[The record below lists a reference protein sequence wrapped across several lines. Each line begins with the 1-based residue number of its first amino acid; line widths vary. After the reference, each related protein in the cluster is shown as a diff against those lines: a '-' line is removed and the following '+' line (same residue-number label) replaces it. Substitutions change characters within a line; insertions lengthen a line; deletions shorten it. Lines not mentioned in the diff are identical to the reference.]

1 MKIKSLSTPQ
11 ILKTLNQK
19 VTLTN
24 VNRIK
29 EIKKYENKYFLIQMT
44 STNPTSK
51 KGEYTYLYIID
62 VNGQVLTGF
71 NQEGHPNWTQRFKD
85 GVLVNK
91 HLNIS
96 NTYPVNERKQLI
108 NDMRKIF
115 GNNLSLRFQDTTQGL
130 NWNLNN
136 VESVNS

>member
-1 MKIKSLSTPQ
+1 MKLKSLTIPQ
-11 ILKTLNQK
+11 ILQKLNQK
-19 VTLTN
+19 VTLSN
-24 VNRIK
+24 VERIK
-29 EIKKYENKYFLIQMT
+29 EIKDYENKYTLVQMT

-51 KGEYTYLYIID
+51 KGEYTYLYMID
-62 VNGQVLTGF
+62 NTGEVLTGF
-71 NQEGHPNWTQRFKD
+71 NEVGHPNWTQRFKD

-96 NTYPVNERKQLI
+96 NTYPKNKRKELI

-115 GNNLSLRFQDTTQGL
+115 GNNLSVRFQDTTEGL
-130 NWNLNN
+130 NWNLND